1 MAPEVYDAGTWQPSC
16 PEAVAAEAPPQSLS
30 PSTCLSLESQEGASS
45 CLCIGGTTAINIPP
59 LWPQLSKRELLV
71 GEGVF
76 REEGFILGPTV
87 QGTVGLVRQV
97 TAAGAVPWHSQA
109 GSREK

>member
-1 MAPEVYDAGTWQPSC
+1 M
-16 PEAVAAEAPPQSLS
+16 
-30 PSTCLSLESQEGASS
+30 
-45 CLCIGGTTAINIPP
+45 
-59 LWPQLSKRELLV
+59 

-97 TAAGAVPWHSQA
+97 TAAGAVPRHSQA